1 VNRKAFSLI
10 ELIISIALLSIIIFF
25 LYSTTSSLQKRNKI
39 FSKKEDSIE
48 KNEKILNLLYD
59 DIFESNELNISGK
72 EYSVLNLQTKSS
84 IFNIEFPNVTWLVSR
99 NNNTLL
105 KFESKLNF
113 SQMNVD
119 NNSYYH
125 ISKVAQQCEKFL
137 IYQSKDKTKI
147 LIYIK
152 FQDKDPI
159 IYEIPKPLNIKK
171 VPKKKKPLKGKQ
183 NPINPHIKVRKK
195 LNH

>member
-1 VNRKAFSLI
+1 MNRKAFSLI

-84 IFNIEFPNVTWLVSR
+84 IFNIEYPNVTWLVSR

-105 KFESKLNF
+105 RFESKLKF

-125 ISKVAQQCEKFL
+125 ISKVTQGCEKFL

-171 VPKKKKPLKGKQ
+171 APKKKKPLKGKQ

>member
-72 EYSVLNLQTKSS
+72 EYSVLDLQTKSS
-84 IFNIEFPNVTWLVSR
+84 IFNIEYPNVTWLVSR

-105 KFESKLNF
+105 RFESKLKF

-125 ISKVAQQCEKFL
+125 ISKVTQGCEKFL

-171 VPKKKKPLKGKQ
+171 APKKKKPLKGKQ
-183 NPINPHIKVRKK
+183 KPINPHIKVRKK